1 MDIIISLFLYLVETA
16 KYWLGNKLFFQG
28 KIERIWSFIVGFL
41 IILSQWIVG
50 NLEGQGINMIPIICA
65 TVVGGV
71 TLDGKIRTKTARFL
85 WLFMIITTLDTMM
98 EILYESRIEDE
109 PYVSMLSLTTTI
121 VLLLMIGY
129 VYRFFENRQSGKSL
143 FIVIYGI
150 LFVTSF
156 AVCMVIHIIYL
167 IYRKLP
173 NSFRLIE
180 LDGITVAAL
189 LFLALLPIILLHLQ
203 RVQKLLEETIER
215 EKKGRKIQET
225 YYRSLL
231 EKEEETRRYRH
242 DMYNHFLAIRGLAKE
257 EKAEKTINYVEA
269 LETQWKTADRK
280 VYDTGNMMLN
290 LLLQEYLAE
299 RKDTKISILGYCK
312 REMKMDEVDFCTIFS
327 NLIQNASEELER
339 LNLDKKYFIMEIRQ
353 GMDYTMIEIR
363 NSSNK
368 RIEQGQE
375 KLRTEKKD
383 KKNHGIGMK
392 NVKRIIK
399 RYGGEIVWKSDGK
412 EFKVTVSMKI

>member
-1 MDIIISLFLYLVETA
+1 M
-16 KYWLGNKLFFQG
+16 
-28 KIERIWSFIVGFL
+28 
-41 IILSQWIVG
+41 
-50 NLEGQGINMIPIICA
+50 
-65 TVVGGV
+65 
-71 TLDGKIRTKTARFL
+71 
-85 WLFMIITTLDTMM
+85 
-98 EILYESRIEDE
+98 
-109 PYVSMLSLTTTI
+109 
-121 VLLLMIGY
+121 
-129 VYRFFENRQSGKSL
+129 
-143 FIVIYGI
+143 
-150 LFVTSF
+150 
-156 AVCMVIHIIYL
+156 
-167 IYRKLP
+167 
-173 NSFRLIE
+173 
-180 LDGITVAAL
+180 
-189 LFLALLPIILLHLQ
+189 
-203 RVQKLLEETIER
+203 
-215 EKKGRKIQET
+215 
-225 YYRSLL
+225 L

-269 LETQWKTADRK
+269 IETQWKTADRK

-375 KLRTEKKD
+375 KLRTGKKN
-383 KKNHGIGMK
+383 KKNHGIGME

-399 RYGGEIVWKSDGK
+399 RYGGENVWKSDGK